1 MKGIFI
7 TGTDTDVGKTYVA
20 AAWTRALRARGVP
33 ALALKPISCG
43 DRKDAEAF
51 ARANGE
57 TLSLNE
63 INPLFL
69 APPLAPYAASVIE
82 NRLLDVE
89 GMIESL
95 RALAKRFEGPFLVE
109 GAGGWL
115 VPIRSHYGMRELAQ
129 ELGLPVVIVGR
140 LGLGTL
146 NHSLL
151 TVESVRAAGLK
162 VAGIVLSA
170 HGSDPQ
176 DMSLSTNPAILEDIA
191 KVPVAVME
199 SSGEIPETVLRWL

>member
-7 TGTDTDVGKTYVA
+7 TGTDTDVGKTWVT

-33 ALALKPISCG
+33 ALALKPIACG
-43 DRKDAEAF
+43 DRQDAEVF

-63 INPLFL
+63 INPMFL

-89 GMIESL
+89 GMIESV

-115 VPIRSHYGMRELAQ
+115 VPIRSNYAVRDLAQ
-129 ELGLPVVIVGR
+129 EFGLPVVIVGR

-151 TVESVRAAGLK
+151 TVESVRAAGLQVK
-162 VAGIVLSA
+162 GIILNA
-170 HGSDPQ
+170 HGSNPQ
-176 DMSLSTNPAILEDIA
+176 DMALATNPAILEDLA
-191 KVPVAVME
+191 RVPVAVLE
-199 SSGEIPETVLRWL
+199 SAGEIPEAVMRWI